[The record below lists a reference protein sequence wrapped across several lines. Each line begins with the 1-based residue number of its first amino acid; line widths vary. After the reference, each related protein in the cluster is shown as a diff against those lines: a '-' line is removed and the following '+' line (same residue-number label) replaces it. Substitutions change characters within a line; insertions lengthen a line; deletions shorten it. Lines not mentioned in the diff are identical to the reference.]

1 MDSISNIQPFMPAKA
16 SDTVA
21 SRVTDSFGDEINSLL
36 TAMVSE
42 ALPSPSHLGA
52 NVDVRV

>member
-21 SRVTDSFGDEINSLL
+21 SRVTNSFGGEINSLL
-36 TAMVSE
+36 AAMVSD
-42 ALPSPSHLGA
+42 ALPNPSHLGA